1 MKAIIVI
8 PARLKSTRLP
18 DKVLLDLG
26 GKPVIQRVY
35 EACIKAKLHQEVWI
49 AADSQLVFNLCKQ
62 FTPNVIMTK
71 EEHPSGT
78 DRIAE
83 VVQRIPCDIVVNVQG
98 DEPFFD
104 ADIID
109 RLIAALQQSDAQ
121 MASVCAPVE
130 TLDELHNPNLVKVVT
145 DVNGYALYF
154 SRFRIPY
161 SRDKV
166 LEEADASLY
175 KKHMGVYAYRAEF
188 LAKFIQLP
196 PSFLEGSEKLEQ
208 LRALENGYKIKMI
221 EVAGFEKGI
230 DTPEDL
236 EHARKKIENN
246 GTI

>member
-35 EACIKAKLHQEVWI
+35 EACMRAKLHQEVWI
-49 AADSQLVFNLCKQ
+49 AADSDVVFNLCKQ
-62 FTPNVIMTK
+62 FTPNVLMTS

-83 VVQRIPCDIVVNVQG
+83 VVEKIPCDIVVNVQG

-109 RLIAALQQSDAQ
+109 RLITALRESDAA

-161 SRDKV
+161 SRDKI
-166 LEEADASLY
+166 LEDPSGY

-188 LAKFIQLP
+188 LSKFIQLP
-196 PSFLEGSEKLEQ
+196 VSFLEGSEKLEQ

-221 EVAGFEKGI
+221 EVTGFEKGI

-236 EHARKKIENN
+236 ELARKKIENN

>member
-18 DKVLLDLG
+18 NKVLLDLG

-49 AADSQLVFNLCKQ
+49 AADTDEVFNLCKQ
-62 FTPNVIMTK
+62 FTPNVLMTK
-71 EEHPSGT
+71 ESHPSGT

-83 VVQRIPCDIVVNVQG
+83 VVEQIPCDIVINVQG

-104 ADIID
+104 ADIVD
-109 RLIAALQQSDAQ
+109 RLIDAMQNSDAA

-130 TLDELHNPNLVKVVT
+130 SLDELHNPNLVKVVT

-161 SRDKV
+161 SRDKI
-166 LEEADASLY
+166 LDDPAGY
-175 KKHMGVYAYRAEF
+175 KKHMGVYAYRADF
-188 LAKFIQLP
+188 LPKFIQLP
-196 PSFLEGSEKLEQ
+196 VSFLEGSEKLEQ

-236 EHARKKIENN
+236 ELARKKIKDN
-246 GTI
+246 GII

>member
-8 PARLKSTRLP
+8 PARLKSSRLP

-35 EACIKAKLHQEVWI
+35 EACMQAKLHQEVWI
-49 AADSQLVFNLCKQ
+49 AADSEVVFNLCKQ
-62 FTPNVIMTK
+62 FTPNVLMTR

-83 VVQRIPCDIVVNVQG
+83 VVGKIPCDIVINVQG

-109 RLIAALQQSDAQ
+109 RLITALRESDAA

-161 SRDKV
+161 SRDKI
-166 LEEADASLY
+166 LESPTGY

-188 LAKFIQLP
+188 LSKFIQLP
-196 PSFLEGSEKLEQ
+196 VSFLEGSEKLEQ

-236 EHARKKIENN
+236 ELARKKIENN

>member
-18 DKVLLDLG
+18 NKVLLDLG

-35 EACIKAKLHQEVWI
+35 EACMQAKLHQEVWI
-49 AADSQLVFNLCKQ
+49 AADSEVVFNLCKQ
-62 FTPNVIMTK
+62 FTTNVLMTA

-83 VVQRIPCDIVVNVQG
+83 VATKIPCDIVINVQG
-98 DEPFFD
+98 DEPFFH
-104 ADIID
+104 ADIVD
-109 RLIAALQQSDAQ
+109 RLITALQQSDAA

-145 DVNGYALYF
+145 DVNGYAIYF
-154 SRFRIPY
+154 SRYPVPY
-161 SRDKV
+161 SRDV
-166 LEEADASLY
+166 ILEDASAY

-188 LAKFIQLP
+188 LKRFIQLP
-196 PSFLEGSEKLEQ
+196 VSFLEGAEKLEQ
-208 LRALENGYKIKMI
+208 LRAIENGYKIKMI

-236 EHARKKIENN
+236 EHARNKIENN

>member
-35 EACIKAKLHQEVWI
+35 EACMQAKLHQEVWI
-49 AADSQLVFNLCKQ
+49 AADSEIVYNLCQ
-62 FTPNVIMTK
+62 TFTSNVLMTA

-83 VVQRIPCDIVVNVQG
+83 VATKIPCDIIVNVQG

-109 RLIAALQQSDAQ
+109 RLITALRESDAA

-166 LEEADASLY
+166 LEDASGY
-175 KKHMGVYAYRAEF
+175 KKHMGVYAYRADF
-188 LAKFIQLP
+188 LGKFIQLP
-196 PSFLEGSEKLEQ
+196 VSFLEGSEKLEQ

-236 EHARKKIENN
+236 ELARKKIENN

>member
-1 MKAIIVI
+1 MKTIIVI

-18 DKVLLDLG
+18 DKVMLDLG
-26 GKPVIQRVY
+26 GKTVIQRVY
-35 EACIKAKLHQEVWI
+35 EACIQAKLHQEVWI
-49 AADSQLVFNLCKQ
+49 AADSDVVFNLCKQ
-62 FTPNVIMTK
+62 FTPNVVMTK
-71 EEHPSGT
+71 ESHPSGT

-83 VVQRIPCDIVVNVQG
+83 VVEKIPCDMVINVQG

-104 ADIID
+104 ASIID
-109 RLIAALQQSDAQ
+109 RLIDAMQNSDAA

-130 TLDELHNPNLVKVVT
+130 SMDELHNPNLVKVVT

-161 SRDKV
+161 SRDKI
-166 LEEADASLY
+166 LEDAAGY
-175 KKHMGVYAYRAEF
+175 KKHMGVYAYRADFLPEF
-188 LAKFIQLP
+188 VRLP
-196 PSFLEGSEKLEQ
+196 VSFLEGSEKLEQ

-236 EHARKKIENN
+236 ELARKKLANN
-246 GTI
+246 GII